1 MFILDIKWTIPA
13 AIMSSDRLLNEDIK
27 TLNAQSYSKE
37 KYTTLLQRAVF
48 DFQPYTHTLLRN
60 EDVEYAIGEWLN
72 EDQCVDLFDCLNN
85 LYQHFLIWK
94 GNRFEVK
101 AEYLEE
107 WLSFCSL
114 ADPIWVI
121 AVGYQYLIRQKILS
135 TAEVIELVSVYQCPL
150 ALPKASSN
158 NYIADNHIHLGG
170 HGSTALSMLNFA
182 VYLNKKPENNK
193 INWPRRLENTLFE
206 SDKLCKSHLPLLMNK
221 LAEAL
226 GESIFSDGSITKKDP
241 LTWQSLDVCSLKE
254 SLLTNFKRSSFDT
267 PTQKILA
274 ASHLRQHQQS
284 ANRWLLFCIGLLD
297 PTKREEACYQITLD
311 GFIRTSNILRNYM
324 IVSGVGLGQFVE
336 YFGFD
341 YRKPKITTKCSGLE
355 HKSHGFK
362 YDNSPLTMREFRISP
377 DDIVVK
383 SDEHGFLLIP
393 TSLKQL
399 ANMIYENDIASNSH
413 FVVHFNRTYP
423 NNKSKLDK
431 HLHFFRHELKQ
442 QVDKLEQFSASVTY
456 SDYELNES
464 PNNIDLRK
472 LIRGYDVAGN
482 ENQLPVEV
490 FAPTL
495 RVLRAAKYTS
505 NGVFSKRLPLPFL
518 TIHAGEDFSH
528 IASGLRAIDESIEF
542 CEFTE
547 GDRIGHGLALG
558 VNVQHWAA
566 RQQRVYLTVGEHL
579 DNLVWCHHQALSL
592 IQVNHTFQ
600 SALSLL
606 EHKIRHWS
614 SYLYGEVNYTPNDLY
629 RSWLLR
635 RNCPNQLTL
644 ALRDGNS
651 EWIDWVPDIKFLK
664 KQPASFAKKLWDLYL
679 NSGELDSTSKRN
691 DVISI
696 NCSIDDSTV
705 LSSYNNKL
713 SDSLSETEID
723 LYQAIQDLLM
733 ERYSNK
739 GIILEACPTS
749 NLYIGRFQ
757 QYHEHPIFR
766 WNPPNPDWLKS
777 GEKFNRFGLRKGAVS
792 VCINTDDSGLMP
804 TTIDNE
810 HRVIKL
816 AAIKHY
822 GVGACMAEEWITRI
836 RQKGVDIFKNNHLG

>member
-1 MFILDIKWTIPA
+1 MFISDIKWTIPA

-27 TLNAQSYSKE
+27 TLNAQSYGES

-48 DFQPYTHTLLRN
+48 DFQPYTYTLLRN

-72 EDQCVDLFDCLNN
+72 EQQSVDLLDCLNN
-85 LYQHFLIWK
+85 LSQHFLVWK
-94 GNRFEVK
+94 GNCFEVK
-101 AEYLEE
+101 TEHLDE

-121 AVGYQYLIRQKILS
+121 AVGYQRLIRQKILS
-135 TAEVIELVSVYQCPL
+135 TAEVIELVSVHQCPL
-150 ALPKASSN
+150 ALPKASAN

-193 INWPRRLENTLFE
+193 INWPRRPENTLFE
-206 SDKLCKSHLPLLMNK
+206 SEKLCKDNLPLLMHK

-226 GESIFSDGSITKKDP
+226 GESIFPDESNPKKGA
-241 LTWQSLDVCSLKE
+241 LTWESLNLSPLSE
-254 SLLTNFKRSSFDT
+254 SLLTDFKRTSFET
-267 PTQKILA
+267 AAQQLLA
-274 ASHLRQHQQS
+274 ASHLQQHQS
-284 ANRWLLFCIGLLD
+284 ANRWLLFCIGLLE
-297 PTKREEACYQITLD
+297 PTKHKDTCYQTTLD

-341 YRKPKITTKCSGLE
+341 HRKPKITAKCSGLE
-355 HKSHGFK
+355 HKNHGIK

-383 SDEHGFLLIP
+383 NNEYGFQLLP
-393 TSLKQL
+393 TSLVRL
-399 ANMIYENDIASNSH
+399 ANIIHDNDIASNSH

-423 NNKSKLDK
+423 NHKSRLDK
-431 HLHFFRHELKQ
+431 HLSSFRDELKQ
-442 QVDKLEQFSASVTY
+442 QVDKLQQFSGSVAY
-456 SDYELNES
+456 SDFELNKVA
-464 PNNIDLRK
+464 NNIDLRK

-482 ENQLPVEV
+482 ENQLPVEI

-495 RVLRAAKYTS
+495 RVLRAAKYIT
-505 NGVFSKRLPLPFL
+505 NGAFGKRLPLPFL
-518 TIHAGEDFSH
+518 TVHAGEDFSH
-528 IASGLRAIDESIEF
+528 IVSGLRAIDESIEF
-542 CEFTE
+542 CQFTE

-558 VNVQHWAA
+558 INVLHWAA
-566 RQQRVYLTVGEHL
+566 RQRRVYLTVGEHL

-592 IQVNHTFQ
+592 IQVDHIFQ

-606 EHKIRHWS
+606 EHKISHWS

-629 RSWLLR
+629 QSWLLR
-635 RNCPNQLTL
+635 RNCPNQLSL

-651 EWIDWVPDIKFLK
+651 EWIDWVPDIEFLK
-664 KQPASFAKKLWDLYL
+664 NQPTSLAKKLWVTYL

-705 LSSYNNKL
+705 PSSYNNKL
-713 SDSLSETEID
+713 SDSLSKTEID

-757 QYHEHPIFR
+757 EYYEHPIFR

-822 GVGACMAEEWITRI
+822 GVSACMAEEWIARI
-836 RQKGVDIFKNNHLG
+836 RQKGVDIFKHNHLK